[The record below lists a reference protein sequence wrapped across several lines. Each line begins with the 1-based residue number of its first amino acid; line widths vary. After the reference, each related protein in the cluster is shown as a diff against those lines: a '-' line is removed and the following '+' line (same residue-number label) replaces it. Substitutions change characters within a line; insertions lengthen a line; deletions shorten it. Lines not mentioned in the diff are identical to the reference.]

1 MPGYTIGRR
10 AVLRAC
16 AAGGLL
22 LAAPLLA
29 ACGSTGANGALT
41 ATMATMATTAT
52 MAPASSVALSVSTT
66 TGSASTTAQPASS
79 AAAAPAG
86 APGALSFWSMDDPTT
101 GQHYKAWVQRI
112 KDFNAANPKSP
123 AAIVNMSY
131 SSVNTKLPAVVAAGT
146 PPNVAEQ
153 DRYTIAA
160 GAARSLMQDISARA
174 NTAGIKGD
182 DQQPW
187 AWQEVAIKGKLYGL
201 PTDTDS
207 RMVFYNVNQLQ
218 QVGLAKTTPKTL
230 DDYAQIAQKLTI
242 KQGDSFKQIGFLPWY
257 DNWGLF
263 GFGWLFGGAFYD
275 EQSGKATLDDPKNIA
290 ALDWLNNQAKLVG
303 YDPGQAF
310 IKARGAQGNLFQFQA
325 ISTYFQASASVHT
338 YLDTSGLDWGVWPPP
353 PPQGMAHTSTWS
365 GGFCVVL
372 PAGAKDPD
380 PSFDLMRYLSDAPC
394 QFLLAK
400 LGLSLPT
407 IKSVASDPYWN
418 TVDPRVKQFVD
429 ILPYSHS
436 RPAIPQINLMNTQL
450 NTARADVLS
459 GKKGAAEA
467 LQEANQQVNLAI
479 QQNRTS

>member
-1 MPGYTIGRR
+1 MPGRTIQRR
-10 AVLRAC
+10 ALLRAC

-29 ACGSTGANGALT
+29 ACGGAGANT
-41 ATMATMATTAT
+41 ATTARAAT
-52 MAPASSVALSVSTT
+52 ASTAL
-66 TGSASTTAQPASS
+66 TGSTAATKSSALAQPTASV
-79 AAAAPAG
+79 AAAPAG
-86 APGALSFWSMDDPTT
+86 APGSLSFWSMDDPTT
-101 GQHYKAWVQRI
+101 GQHYKAWLQRI
-112 KDFNAANPKSP
+112 KDFNAANPRTP
-123 AAIVNMSY
+123 AEIVNMNY
-131 SSVNTKLPAVVAAGT
+131 SSVNAKLPAVVAAGT

-153 DRYTIAA
+153 DRYTVAA
-160 GAARSLMQDISARA
+160 GAARNLMQDISARA
-174 NTAGIKGD
+174 NTAGVKRA

-218 QVGLAKTTPKTL
+218 QAGLAKTAPKTL
-230 DDYAQIAQKLTI
+230 DDYAQVVQKLTV
-242 KQGDSFKQIGFLPWY
+242 KQGDTFKQIGFLPWY

-263 GFGWLFGGAFYD
+263 GFGWLFGGSFYD
-275 EQSGKATLDDPKNIA
+275 AQSGKATLDDVKNIA
-290 ALDWLNNQAKLVG
+290 ALDWLNSQAKFIG

-338 YLDTSGLDWGVWPPP
+338 YLDTAGLEWGVWQPP
-353 PPQGMAHTSTWS
+353 PPQGMTHTSTWS

-380 PSFDLMRYLSDAPC
+380 PSFDLMRYLSDATC
-394 QFLLAK
+394 QLLLAK

-407 IKSVASDPYWN
+407 IKSVAADPYWN

-450 NTARADVLS
+450 NTARTDVLS

>member
-1 MPGYTIGRR
+1 MSGHTIRRR

-29 ACGSTGANGALT
+29 ACGSTGPNVAVT
-41 ATMATMATTAT
+41 AGTTS
-52 MAPASSVALSVSTT
+52 APPNASTAALSSS
-66 TGSASTTAQPASS
+66 GAAQPTASV
-79 AAAAPAG
+79 AAAPAG

-112 KDFNAANPKSP
+112 KDFNAANPKTP
-123 AAIVNMSY
+123 AEIVNMNY
-131 SSVNTKLPAVVAAGT
+131 SNVNTKLPAVVAAGT

-153 DRYTIAA
+153 DRYTVAA
-160 GAARSLMQDISARA
+160 GAASSLMQDISARA
-174 NTAGIKGD
+174 NTAGIKGA

-187 AWQEVAIKGKLYGL
+187 AWQEVAIKGKLFGL

-207 RMVFYNVNQLQ
+207 RMIFYNVNQLQ
-218 QVGLAKTTPKTL
+218 QAGLTRTTPKTL
-230 DDYAQIAQKLTI
+230 DDYAQVVQQLTV
-242 KQGDSFKQIGFLPWY
+242 KQGDTFKQIGFLPWY

-263 GFGWLFGGAFYD
+263 GFGWLFGGKFYD
-275 EQSGKATLDDPKNIA
+275 EQSGKATLDDAKNIA
-290 ALDWLNNQAKLVG
+290 ALDWLNNQTKRIG

-310 IKARGAQGNLFQFQA
+310 SKARGAQGNLFQFQA

-338 YLDTSGLDWGVWPPP
+338 YLDTPGLDWGVWPPP
-353 PPQGMAHTSTWS
+353 PPQGMDHTSTWS

-380 PSFDLMRYLSDAPC
+380 PSFELMRYLSDATC
-394 QFLLAK
+394 QLLLAK

-407 IKSVASDPYWN
+407 IKSVAADPYWN

-450 NTARADVLS
+450 NTVRTDVLS

>member
-1 MPGYTIGRR
+1 MSGHTIRRR

-29 ACGSTGANGALT
+29 ACGSTGPNVAVTGTT
-41 ATMATMATTAT
+41 AATTST
-52 MAPASSVALSVSTT
+52 ALSASNAALSSS
-66 TGSASTTAQPASS
+66 SAAQPTASV
-79 AAAAPAG
+79 AAAPAG

-112 KDFNAANPKSP
+112 KDFNSANPKTP
-123 AAIVNMSY
+123 AEIVNMNY
-131 SSVNTKLPAVVAAGT
+131 SNVNTKLPAVVAAGT

-153 DRYTIAA
+153 DRYTVAG
-160 GAARSLMQDISARA
+160 GAASSLMQDISARA
-174 NTAGIKGD
+174 NTAGIKGA

-187 AWQEVAIKGKLYGL
+187 AWQEVAIKGKLFGL

-207 RMVFYNVNQLQ
+207 RMIFYNVNQLQ
-218 QVGLAKTTPKTL
+218 QTGLTRTTPKTL
-230 DDYAQIAQKLTI
+230 DDYAQVVQQLTV
-242 KQGDSFKQIGFLPWY
+242 KQGDTFKQIGFLPWY

-263 GFGWLFGGAFYD
+263 GFGWLFGGKFYD
-275 EQSGKATLDDPKNIA
+275 EQSGKATLDDAKNIA
-290 ALDWLNNQAKLVG
+290 ALDWLNNQTKRIG

-310 IKARGAQGNLFQFQA
+310 SKARSAQGNLFQFQA

-338 YLDTSGLDWGVWPPP
+338 YLDTPGLDWGVWPPP
-353 PPQGMAHTSTWS
+353 PPQGMDHTSTWS

-380 PSFDLMRYLSDAPC
+380 PSFELMRYLSDATC
-394 QFLLAK
+394 QLLLAK

-407 IKSVASDPYWN
+407 IKSVAADPYWN

-450 NTARADVLS
+450 NTVRTDVLS

>member
-1 MPGYTIGRR
+1 MSVHSIPRR
-10 AVLRAC
+10 TVLRGC

-29 ACGSTGANGALT
+29 ACGGSGAATAVTGTKAAT
-41 ATMATMATTAT
+41 ASAMLS
-52 MAPASSVALSVSTT
+52 ASSSATLSAAT
-66 TGSASTTAQPASS
+66 SAVTSKAAAQPTSS

-86 APGALSFWSMDDPTT
+86 APGTLSFWSMDDPQT

-112 KDFNAANPKSP
+112 KDFNTANPKTP
-123 AAIVNMSY
+123 AEIVNMNY
-131 SSVNTKLPAVVAAGT
+131 TDVNTKLPAVVAAGT

-160 GAARSLMQDISARA
+160 GAASSLVQDVSARA

-218 QVGLAKTTPKTL
+218 QAGLANTTPKTL

-242 KQGDSFKQIGFLPWY
+242 KQGDTFKQIGFLPWY

-263 GFGWLFGGAFYD
+263 GFGWLFGGTFYD
-275 EQSGKATLDDPKNIA
+275 EQSGKATLDDAKNIA
-290 ALDWLNNQAKLVG
+290 ALDWLNNQAKLIG

-310 IKARGAQGNLFQFQA
+310 IKARSTQGNLFQFQA

-338 YLDTSGLDWGVWPPP
+338 YLETAGLDWGVWQPP

-380 PSFDLMRYLSDAPC
+380 PSFELMRYLSDATC
-394 QFLLAK
+394 QLLLAK

-407 IKSVASDPYWN
+407 IKSVAADPYWT

-450 NTARADVLS
+450 NTARTDVLS